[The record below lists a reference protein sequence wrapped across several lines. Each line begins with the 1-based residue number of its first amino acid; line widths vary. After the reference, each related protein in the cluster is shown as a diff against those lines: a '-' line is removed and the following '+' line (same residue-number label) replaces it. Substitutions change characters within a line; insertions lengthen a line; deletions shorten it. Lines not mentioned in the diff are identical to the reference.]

1 MHPFQLP
8 AYQKDSLLI
17 LTSFKV
23 MYSFLEKQEEVSRI
37 FWNKRTINLAILN
50 KAVNRPRA
58 VALLRD
64 PKARFISY
72 FKDKFRKEPLRMISE
87 GRLQPH
93 NLQQCQRL
101 WLSHIGAPLD
111 NIELCCHELI
121 RTPVDSVV
129 EWLPGAYKNDAHT
142 LPQHYCLLAY
152 WRNVKIR
159 LNIEKIFLIDQT
171 DQLEQFGKLIGIDT
185 RRKINHT
192 DDVSETIRLSSFS
205 DSILQSLYADDIELI
220 NELSAKNFPQNKA

>member
-1 MHPFQLP
+1 MHSFQLP
-8 AYQKDSLLI
+8 AYKKDSLLI

-37 FWNKRTINLAILN
+37 FWNKRTMSLAILN
-50 KAVNRPRA
+50 KAINRPRA

-72 FKDKFRKEPLRMISE
+72 FKDKFRKEPLRMIRE

-101 WLSHIGAPLD
+101 WLSHVGVPLD

-129 EWLPGAYKNDAHT
+129 EWLPEAYKNDAHT
-142 LPQHYCLLAY
+142 LPQYYCLLAC
-152 WRNVKIR
+152 WRNIQIK
-159 LNIEKIFLIDQT
+159 LNIYKMFLIDQ
-171 DQLEQFGKLIGIDT
+171 DDHLEQFGKLTGIDT
-185 RRKINHT
+185 CHKVNHT

-205 DSILQSLYADDIELI
+205 NSILQNLYADDIELI
-220 NELSAKNFPQNKA
+220 NELSAKKLFLK